1 MTGIAV
7 KTEAGKPPTWRRTAA
22 NHFNTREDGARG
34 TMRNP
39 IDVLKIL
46 TEKTSV
52 KGYQFERLY
61 RNLYNPDF
69 YLLAYKNIATS
80 PGSMTTGAD
89 GMTIDNMS
97 MARINKIIA
106 SLKDQTYQPNPARRT
121 YIAKKNNPA
130 KKRPLGIPSTND
142 KLVQEI
148 IRMLL
153 EAIYEPTF
161 SDRSHGFRPK
171 RSCHTALSQIKDTF
185 TGVRWMVEG
194 DIKGCFDNFDHH
206 VLINILRRR
215 IKDEKFLALMWKF
228 LKAGYME
235 QWEYHKTYSG
245 TPQGSGMSP
254 VLANI
259 YLSELDTYMEEYKA
273 RFDTEPFKRNAS
285 KEYEKIAR
293 RYRKAK
299 KKLDAG
305 NPSKE
310 DIREFKAAQK
320 LKLSTPYADVLD
332 SKFKRIQYN
341 RYADDFVVG
350 VIGSKQD
357 ALSIKEDLRKFLSEK
372 LNLTLSEEKT
382 KVTHSS
388 EAVRYLGYDIRVVRD
403 KATKRDKNGALK
415 RPWYGKV
422 FLYVPHEKWENKLHE
437 LKVMQVKWDENRGRD
452 FWRPMHRNELLNS
465 TDIEIVRQY
474 NSEIRGLYNFYRIA
488 ENVGVLSKFYYMMR
502 YSMLKTYAGKYR
514 TNVSKIKKK
523 YMRGGV
529 FRVPYDTKSGPKLCE
544 FYHDG
549 FRKHDEGYDN
559 VQDTLPSYIRYDG
572 RNTLANRLKAG
583 ICELCGNK
591 TDDIRMHHVRALKKL
606 TGKTEAERLMLH
618 MRRKSLAL
626 CPYCYMSTL
635 AQEPLG

>member
-1 MTGIAV
+1 
-7 KTEAGKPPTWRRTAA
+7 
-22 NHFNTREDGARG
+22 
-34 TMRNP
+34 MRNP
-39 IDVLKIL
+39 THVLKSL
-46 TEKTSV
+46 EDKASV
-52 KGYQFERLY
+52 KAYRYERLY

-69 YLLAYKNIATS
+69 YLLAYKKIATS

-89 GMTIDNMS
+89 GLSIDQMS
-97 MARINKIIA
+97 MARINRIIE
-106 SLKDQTYQPNPARRT
+106 SLKDHSYQPNPARRT

-130 KKRPLGIPSTND
+130 KKRPLGIPSTDD

-161 SDRSHGFRPK
+161 SNLSHGFRPK
-171 RSCHTALSQIKDTF
+171 RSCHTALTQIQGTF

-194 DIKGCFDNFDHH
+194 DIKACFDSFDHH
-206 VLINILRRR
+206 VLISLLRRR
-215 IKDEKFLALMWKF
+215 IKDEAFIALMWKF

-254 VLANI
+254 ILANI
-259 YLSELDTYMEEYKA
+259 YMTELDAFMEEYKA
-273 RFDTEPFKRNAS
+273 QFDSEPFKRNAS

-299 KKLDAG
+299 TRLD
-305 NPSKE
+305 SEDKTRE
-310 DIREFKAAQK
+310 DIREFKAAQN

-332 SKFKRIQYN
+332 ENFKKIQYN

-350 VIGSKQD
+350 VIGSKRD
-357 ALSIKEDLRKFLSEK
+357 ALQITEDIRRFLAERLK
-372 LNLTLSEEKT
+372 LTLSDEKT
-382 KVTHSS
+382 KVTHSG
-388 EAVRYLGYDIRVVRD
+388 EKVRYLGYDMAVCRS

-437 LKVMQVKWDENRGRD
+437 YKAMEVNWDENKGRN
-452 FWRPMHRNELLNS
+452 FWRPMHRKDLINRQ
-465 TDIEIVRQY
+465 DIEIVQQF
-474 NSEIRGLYNFYRIA
+474 NSEIRGIYNFYRLA

-502 YSMLKTYAGKYR
+502 YSLLKTYAGKYR
-514 TNVSKIKKK
+514 TIVSKIKRK
-523 YMRGGV
+523 YMRNKV
-529 FRVPYDTKSGPKLCE
+529 FCVPYDTKSGPKICE

-549 FRKHDEGYDN
+549 FRKQKKGYDN
-559 VQDTLPSYIRYDG
+559 VQDTLPQYLKYDG

-583 ICELCGNK
+583 VCEMCGGH
-591 TDDIRMHHVRALKKL
+591 TDDIRMHHVRSLKKL
-606 TGKTEAERLMLH
+606 TGKTVSEQLMLKI
-618 MRRKSLAL
+618 RRKSLAL
-626 CPYCYMSTL
+626 CPECYQITL
-635 AQEPLG
+635 SNPSR

>member
-1 MTGIAV
+1 
-7 KTEAGKPPTWRRTAA
+7 
-22 NHFNTREDGARG
+22 
-34 TMRNP
+34 MRNP
-39 IDVLKIL
+39 IDVLKLL
-46 TEKTSV
+46 TEKASV
-52 KGYQFERLY
+52 KEYQFERLY

-80 PGSMTTGAD
+80 PGSMTKGAD
-89 GMTIDNMS
+89 GLSIDNMS

-106 SLKDQTYQPNPARRT
+106 SLKDQTYQPTPARRT
-121 YIAKKNNPA
+121 YIAKKSNPE
-130 KKRPLGIPSTND
+130 KKRPLGIPSTDD
-142 KLVQEI
+142 KLVQEVV
-148 IRMLL
+148 RMLL
-153 EAIYEPTF
+153 ESIYEPTF

-171 RSCHTALSQIKDTF
+171 RSCHTALSQIKESF
-185 TGVRWMVEG
+185 IGVRWMVEG
-194 DIKGCFDNFDHH
+194 DIKACFDCFDHH

-254 VLANI
+254 ILANI
-259 YLSELDTYMEEYKA
+259 YLSELDTFMEEYKT

-285 KEYEKIAR
+285 KEYGRIGR
-293 RYRKAK
+293 RYRQAK
-299 KKLDAG
+299 KRLGEGDH
-305 NPSKE
+305 SKE
-310 DIREFKAAQK
+310 TVQEFKAAQK

-332 SKFKRIQYN
+332 ADFKRIQYN

-357 ALSIKEDLRKFLSEK
+357 ALHIKEDLRQFLSEK

-388 EAVRYLGYDIRVVRD
+388 EAVRYLGYDIQVLRN
-403 KATKRDKNGALK
+403 KGAKRCKNGAL
-415 RPWYGKV
+415 RRVWYGQV

-437 LKVMQVKWDENRGRD
+437 LRVMQVKWDENRGRD

-465 TDIEIVRQY
+465 TDIEIVSQY

-529 FRVPYDTKSGPKLCE
+529 FRVPYDTKSGPKVCE

-549 FRKHDEGYDN
+549 FRKHNTGYDN
-559 VQDTLPSYIRYDG
+559 VQDTLPRYFHYDG
-572 RNTLANRLKAG
+572 RNTLASRLKAG

-591 TDDIRMHHVRALKKL
+591 TDDIHMHHVRVLKKL

-626 CPYCYMSTL
+626 CPYCYQSTL
-635 AQEPLG
+635 AQEP

>member
-1 MTGIAV
+1 
-7 KTEAGKPPTWRRTAA
+7 
-22 NHFNTREDGARG
+22 
-34 TMRNP
+34 MRNP
-39 IDVLKIL
+39 IHVLKSL
-46 TEKTSV
+46 EDKACV
-52 KGYQFERLY
+52 QGYMYERLY

-69 YLLAYKNIATS
+69 YLLAYKKIATS

-89 GMTIDNMS
+89 GLSIDQMS
-97 MARINKIIA
+97 MARINRIIE
-106 SLKDQTYQPNPARRT
+106 SIKDHSYQPNPARRT

-130 KKRPLGIPSTND
+130 KKRPLGIPSTDD

-161 SDRSHGFRPK
+161 SDLSHGFRPK
-171 RSCHTALSQIKDTF
+171 RSCHTALSQIQHTF
-185 TGVRWMVEG
+185 TGVRWIVEG
-194 DIKGCFDNFDHH
+194 DIKACFDSFDHH
-206 VLINILRRR
+206 VLIALLRRR
-215 IKDEKFLALMWKF
+215 IKDEAFISLMWKF

-235 QWEYHKTYSG
+235 QWQYHKTYSG

-254 VLANI
+254 ILANI
-259 YLSELDTYMEEYKA
+259 YMTELDTFMEEYKS
-273 RFDTEPFKRNAS
+273 RFDSEPFKRNAS

-299 KKLDAG
+299 AVLDSGEATRD
-305 NPSKE
+305 
-310 DIREFKAAQK
+310 DIREFKEAQR

-332 SKFKRIQYN
+332 ENFKRIQYN

-357 ALSIKEDLRKFLSEK
+357 ALQIKEDIRRFLAEK
-372 LNLTLSEEKT
+372 LKLTLSDEKT

-388 EAVRYLGYDIRVVRD
+388 EKVRYLGYDMAVCRS
-403 KATKRDKNGALK
+403 KSAKRDKNGALK

-437 LKVMQVKWDENRGRD
+437 YKAMQVKWDESRGRN
-452 FWRPMHRNELLNS
+452 FWRPMHRKELLNR
-465 TDIEIVRQY
+465 TDIEIVSQF
-474 NSEIRGLYNFYRIA
+474 NSEIRGIYNFYRLA
-488 ENVGVLSKFYYMMR
+488 ENVGVLHKFYYMMR
-502 YSMLKTYAGKYR
+502 YSLLKTYAGKYR
-514 TNVSKIKKK
+514 TIVSKIKKK

-529 FRVPYDTKSGPKLCE
+529 FRVSYDTKAGPKVCE

-549 FRKHDEGYDN
+549 FRKQDDGFDN
-559 VQDTLPSYIRYDG
+559 VQDTLPQFLRYDG

-583 ICELCGNK
+583 VCEMCGDR
-591 TDDIRMHHVRALKKL
+591 TEDIRMHHVRSLKKL
-606 TGKTEAERLMLH
+606 TGKTESERLMME

-626 CPYCYMSTL
+626 CPDCFANTHALPSR
-635 AQEPLG
+635 

>member
-1 MTGIAV
+1 
-7 KTEAGKPPTWRRTAA
+7 
-22 NHFNTREDGARG
+22 
-34 TMRNP
+34 MRNP
-39 IDVLKIL
+39 IDVLKLL
-46 TEKTSV
+46 TEKASV
-52 KGYQFERLY
+52 KEYTFERLY

-80 PGSMTTGAD
+80 PGSMTKGAD
-89 GMTIDNMS
+89 GLSIDNMS
-97 MARINKIIA
+97 MARISKIIT

-121 YIAKKNNPA
+121 YITKKSNPE
-130 KKRPLGIPSTND
+130 KKRPLGIPSTDD
-142 KLVQEI
+142 KLVQEV

-153 EAIYEPTF
+153 ESIYEPTF
-161 SDRSHGFRPK
+161 SERSHGFRPK
-171 RSCHTALSQIKDTF
+171 RSCHTALSQIKESF
-185 TGVRWMVEG
+185 IGVRWMVEG
-194 DIKGCFDNFDHH
+194 DIKACFDCFDHH

-254 VLANI
+254 ILANI
-259 YLSELDTYMEEYKA
+259 YLSELDTFMEEYKA

-285 KEYEKIAR
+285 KEYGRIGR
-293 RYRKAK
+293 RYRQAK
-299 KKLDAG
+299 KRLGEGDH
-305 NPSKE
+305 SKE
-310 DIREFKAAQK
+310 TVQEFKAAQK
-320 LKLSTPYADVLD
+320 LKLTTPYADVLD
-332 SKFKRIQYN
+332 ADFKRIQYN

-357 ALSIKEDLRKFLSEK
+357 ALHIKEDLRQFLSEK

-388 EAVRYLGYDIRVVRD
+388 EAVRYLGYDIRVLRN
-403 KATKRDKNGALK
+403 KGAKRCKNGAL
-415 RPWYGKV
+415 RRVWYGQV

-437 LKVMQVKWDENRGRD
+437 LRVMQVKWDENRGRD

-465 TDIEIVRQY
+465 TDIEIVSQY

-529 FRVPYDTKSGPKLCE
+529 FRVPYDTKSGPKVCE

-549 FRKHDEGYDN
+549 FRKHSTGYDN
-559 VQDTLPSYIRYDG
+559 VQDTLPRYFHYDG

-591 TDDIRMHHVRALKKL
+591 TDDIHMHHVRALKKL
-606 TGKTEAERLMLH
+606 TGKTEAEHLMLH

-626 CPYCYMSTL
+626 CPYCYQSTL
-635 AQEPLG
+635 AQEP

>member
-1 MTGIAV
+1 
-7 KTEAGKPPTWRRTAA
+7 
-22 NHFNTREDGARG
+22 
-34 TMRNP
+34 MRNP
-39 IDVLKIL
+39 IDVLKLL
-46 TEKTSV
+46 TEKASV
-52 KGYQFERLY
+52 KGYTFERLY

-69 YLLAYKNIATS
+69 YLLAYKNIAAS

-89 GMTIDNMS
+89 GLSIDNMS

-121 YIAKKNNPA
+121 YIAKKNNPT

-142 KLVQEI
+142 KLVQEV

-161 SDRSHGFRPK
+161 SNLSHGFRPK

-194 DIKGCFDNFDHH
+194 DIKACFDCFDHH

-215 IKDEKFLALMWKF
+215 IKDEKFLSLMWKF

-259 YLSELDTYMEEYKA
+259 YLSELDTFMEEYKA

-299 KKLDAG
+299 KNLDTG
-305 NPSKE
+305 DHSKE
-310 DIREFKAAQK
+310 AVREFKSAQK

-332 SKFKRIQYN
+332 ADFKRIQYN

-357 ALSIKEDLRKFLSEK
+357 AISIKEDLRQFLSEK
-372 LNLTLSEEKT
+372 LKLTLSEEKT

-437 LKVMQVKWDENRGRD
+437 LRVMQVKWDENRGRD

-529 FRVPYDTKSGPKLCE
+529 FRVPYITKSGPKLCE

-549 FRKHDEGYDN
+549 FRKQDKGYDN
-559 VQDTLPSYIRYDG
+559 VQDTLPRYIRYDG
-572 RNTLANRLKAG
+572 RNTLANRLRAG

-626 CPYCYMSTL
+626 CPYCYQSTL
-635 AQEPLG
+635 AQEP

>member
-1 MTGIAV
+1 
-7 KTEAGKPPTWRRTAA
+7 
-22 NHFNTREDGARG
+22 
-34 TMRNP
+34 MRNP
-39 IDVLKIL
+39 IDVLKLL
-46 TEKTSV
+46 TEKASV
-52 KGYQFERLY
+52 KGYTFERLY

-69 YLLAYKNIATS
+69 YLLAYKNIAAS

-89 GMTIDNMS
+89 GLSIDNMS
-97 MARINKIIA
+97 MARINKIIK

-130 KKRPLGIPSTND
+130 KQRPLGIPSTND

-161 SDRSHGFRPK
+161 SKLSHGFRPK

-194 DIKGCFDNFDHH
+194 DIKACFDCFDHH
-206 VLINILRRR
+206 VLIDILRRR
-215 IKDEKFLALMWKF
+215 IKDEKFLSLMWKF

-254 VLANI
+254 ILANI
-259 YLSELDTYMEEYKA
+259 YLSELDTFMEEYKA

-305 NPSKE
+305 DHSKE
-310 DIREFKAAQK
+310 AVQEFKAARK

-332 SKFKRIQYN
+332 ADFKRIQYN

-357 ALSIKEDLRKFLSEK
+357 AISIKEDLRRFLSEK
-372 LNLTLSEEKT
+372 LKLTLSEEKT

-388 EAVRYLGYDIRVVRD
+388 QAVRYLGYDIRVVRD

-437 LKVMQVKWDENRGRD
+437 LRVMQVKWDENRGRD

-514 TNVSKIKKK
+514 TNVSKIKKR

-529 FRVPYDTKSGPKLCE
+529 FRVPYITKSGPKLCE

-549 FRKHDEGYDN
+549 FRKQDKGYDN
-559 VQDTLPSYIRYDG
+559 VQDTLPRYIRYDG
-572 RNTLANRLKAG
+572 RNTLANRLRAG

-626 CPYCYMSTL
+626 CPYCYQSTL
-635 AQEPLG
+635 AQEP

>member
-1 MTGIAV
+1 
-7 KTEAGKPPTWRRTAA
+7 
-22 NHFNTREDGARG
+22 
-34 TMRNP
+34 
-39 IDVLKIL
+39 
-46 TEKTSV
+46 
-52 KGYQFERLY
+52 
-61 RNLYNPDF
+61 
-69 YLLAYKNIATS
+69 
-80 PGSMTTGAD
+80 
-89 GMTIDNMS
+89 
-97 MARINKIIA
+97 
-106 SLKDQTYQPNPARRT
+106 
-121 YIAKKNNPA
+121 
-130 KKRPLGIPSTND
+130 
-142 KLVQEI
+142 
-148 IRMLL
+148 
-153 EAIYEPTF
+153 
-161 SDRSHGFRPK
+161 
-171 RSCHTALSQIKDTF
+171 
-185 TGVRWMVEG
+185 MVEG

-215 IKDEKFLALMWKF
+215 IKDGKFLSLMWKF

-259 YLSELDTYMEEYKA
+259 YLSELDTFIEEYKA

-332 SKFKRIQYN
+332 ARFKRIQYN

-388 EAVRYLGYDIRVVRD
+388 EPVRYLGYDIRVVRA
-403 KATKRDKNGALK
+403 KAAKRDKNGVLK

>member
-1 MTGIAV
+1 
-7 KTEAGKPPTWRRTAA
+7 
-22 NHFNTREDGARG
+22 
-34 TMRNP
+34 MRNP

-69 YLLAYKNIATS
+69 YLLAYKNIVTS

-148 IRMLL
+148 IRMIL

-259 YLSELDTYMEEYKA
+259 YLSELDTFMEEYKA

-310 DIREFKAAQK
+310 DTREFKAAQK

-332 SKFKRIQYN
+332 ARFKRIQYN

-357 ALSIKEDLRKFLSEK
+357 ALSIKEGLRKFLSEK

-388 EAVRYLGYDIRVVRD
+388 EPVRYLGYDIRVVRD
-403 KATKRDKNGALK
+403 KAAKRDKNGALK

-559 VQDTLPSYIRYDG
+559 VQDTLPRYIRYDG

-635 AQEPLG
+635 AQEP

>member
-1 MTGIAV
+1 
-7 KTEAGKPPTWRRTAA
+7 
-22 NHFNTREDGARG
+22 
-34 TMRNP
+34 MRNP
-39 IDVLKIL
+39 IVVLKLL
-46 TEKTSV
+46 TEKASV
-52 KGYQFERLY
+52 NEYYFERLY
-61 RNLYNPDF
+61 RILYNPDF
-69 YLLAYKNIATS
+69 YLLAYKNIAAS

-89 GMTIDNMS
+89 GLSIDNMS
-97 MARINKIIA
+97 MTRINKIIA

-121 YIAKKNNPA
+121 YIAKKSNPA

-148 IRMLL
+148 IRMVL

-161 SDRSHGFRPK
+161 SNLSHGFRPK
-171 RSCHTALSQIKDTF
+171 RSCHTALSQVKNTF

-194 DIKGCFDNFDHH
+194 DIKACFDCFDHH

-215 IKDEKFLALMWKF
+215 IKDEKFLSLMWKF

-245 TPQGSGMSP
+245 CPQGSGMSP

-259 YLSELDTYMEEYKA
+259 YLSELDTFMEEYKA
-273 RFDTEPFKRNAS
+273 RFDTKSPSRKANR
-285 KEYEKIAR
+285 EYTKAAGQ
-293 RYRKAK
+293 YHKAK
-299 KKLDAG
+299 KVLDAG
-305 NPSKE
+305 NHSKE
-310 DIREFKAAQK
+310 AVQELKMAQK
-320 LKLSTPYADVLD
+320 QMLHIPHADALD
-332 SKFKRIQYN
+332 AGYKRIQYN

-357 ALSIKEDLRKFLSEK
+357 AQSIKKDLRQFLSDK
-372 LNLTLSEEKT
+372 LKLTLSEEKT

-388 EAVRYLGYDIRVVRD
+388 KAVRYLGYDIRIVRN
-403 KATKRDKNGALK
+403 KTRKRDKNGALK
-415 RPWYGKV
+415 RPWYGKA

-437 LKVMQVKWDENRGRD
+437 LRAMQVKQDKNRGRD
-452 FWRPMHRNELLNS
+452 FWRPTHRNELLNS

-474 NSEIRGLYNFYRIA
+474 NSEIRGLYNFYSIA
-488 ENVGVLSKFYYMMR
+488 ENVSVLNNFYSIMR

-514 TNVSKIKKK
+514 TCASEIKRR
-523 YMRGGV
+523 YMRDGV
-529 FRVPYDTKSGPKLCE
+529 FRVPYETKSGPKQCE

-549 FRKHDEGYDN
+549 FHKQDRGHAD
-559 VQDTLPSYIRYDG
+559 VQDTLPRYIRYEG

-583 ICELCGNK
+583 ICELCGEK

-606 TGKTEAERLMLH
+606 TGKNEAECLMLH

-626 CPYCYMSTL
+626 CPNCYMSTL
-635 AQEPLG
+635 AQEA